1 MRAVHVALLAT
12 LIGVPAAA
20 QKRPVAPPPVAHK
33 AAPAPAL
40 KGNLQT
46 LLLFEQRIQ
55 QYADRIAIAADRGE
69 GMGIVNNSMNAIG
82 TSLKGAEKHL
92 QALQAAPQTPADAKK
107 LAAVAK
113 NHAAAQKAYE
123 GLGAELKKDP
133 VSRAGVLRASYALSD
148 AATLAQ
154 GKTPAKHPIIKV
166 APPAGKAT
174 PATPATPASAKK

>member
-12 LIGVPAAA
+12 LIAVPAAA
-20 QKRPVAPPPVAHK
+20 QRKPVAPPAQK
-33 AAPAPAL
+33 AAPAM

-46 LLLFEQRIQ
+46 LLLFEERIQ

-69 GMGIVNNSMNAIG
+69 GMGIVANSMNAIG

-92 QALQAAPQTPADAKK
+92 AALQAAPQTPADAKK
-107 LAAVAK
+107 LALVAK
-113 NHAAAQKAYE
+113 NHATAQKAYE

-148 AATLAQ
+148 AAALAQ

-166 APPAGKAT
+166 VPPTKAT
-174 PATPATPASAKK
+174 PATPASEKK